1 MYHSLL
7 TSFHYRKLCHLQVK
21 MDDPQQQSCSVITLS
36 SDETS
41 KDDDDNDLPC
51 GSNAPSSSTSL
62 VESNFNDISK
72 LQALFAENLSSNQ
85 IEVAYKA
92 SGSNFI
98 LTMECLL
105 KGPTSQSIIKM
116 VNARFSEC
124 STIKVQIDPCE
135 AWEDFVAFYKSPR
148 LDVTK
153 QLRVQI
159 TGQPVVDVGGVRAQL
174 YTTVLDSFS
183 QNRRIKLFDGP
194 TRRLRPHYSA
204 QSRSSGLFKVLGTM
218 VGHSLVQD
226 GIGFPFWSPVCYWY
240 MFGSEEQAI
249 QSLTMD
255 DVGNDVAVFL
265 SEVCSIK
272 YNYVQQMAIS
282 ICVF

>member
-1 MYHSLL
+1 MS
-7 TSFHYRKLCHLQVK
+7 SSSED
-21 MDDPQQQSCSVITLS
+21 DDPQQQSCSVITLS

-51 GSNAPSSSTSL
+51 SSNTPSSSTSS
-62 VESNFNDISK
+62 VESDISK

-105 KGPTSQSIIKM
+105 KGPTSQSITKM
-116 VNARFSEC
+116 VNARFSES

-153 QLRVQI
+153 QL
-159 TGQPVVDVGGVRAQL
+159 
-174 YTTVLDSFS
+174 
-183 QNRRIKLFDGP
+183 
-194 TRRLRPHYSA
+194 
-204 QSRSSGLFKVLGTM
+204 
-218 VGHSLVQD
+218 
-226 GIGFPFWSPVCYWY
+226 
-240 MFGSEEQAI
+240 
-249 QSLTMD
+249 
-255 DVGNDVAVFL
+255 
-265 SEVCSIK
+265 
-272 YNYVQQMAIS
+272 
-282 ICVF
+282 